1 MGTFRGGREISSS
14 PIGYTDRGR
23 GATAPGSSHPLS
35 FMNRH
40 PSIARR
46 RVPSADRAQ
55 ALFACPGG
63 GEACYSRVHRAARP
77 GDTRIP
83 NVSSVWKPPNFG
95 LGRSLASGVPP
106 GAPSACFL
114 PTALGGASDGEPG
127 SALFLSPRFRPLHPG
142 KERQATA
149 TQQTATIIFPLSMP
163 ETLPGGTAEH
173 SAFHRGANGI
183 RKSCQRIARH
193 TARKPAADNFDPCL
207 TRLPMKRNGQTSPVR
222 ATVSHW
228 KRACRNAPP
237 GASSACFF
245 SKALGRAFFMEHPT
259 GAPFLLPSSRQLG
272 PRAVLE
278 KPLLQAISSSRE
290 GTHHGNKEQR

>member
-1 MGTFRGGREISSS
+1 MSIGPQGPVTLESRTFLPSG
-14 PIGYTDRGR
+14 
-23 GATAPGSSHPLS
+23 
-35 FMNRH
+35 NRQTLDWEEA
-40 PSIARR
+40 SRR
-46 RVPSADRAQ
+46 
-55 ALFACPGG
+55 AC
-63 GEACYSRVHRAARP
+63 
-77 GDTRIP
+77 
-83 NVSSVWKPPNFG
+83 
-95 LGRSLASGVPP
+95 PP

-127 SALFLSPRFRPLHPG
+127 SALFLSPRCRPLHPG
-142 KERQATA
+142 KERQSTA
-149 TQQTATIIFPLSMP
+149 TQQTAKIISTLPMP

-193 TARKPAADNFDPCL
+193 TARKPAADNYNPCL
-207 TRLPMKRNGQTSPVR
+207 TRLPMKRNGQTSPAR

-259 GAPFLLPSSRQLG
+259 GAPFLLPTPCGCLTPENQNL
-272 PRAVLE
+272 
-278 KPLLQAISSSRE
+278 K
-290 GTHHGNKEQR
+290 T